1 MLNKLKIFLLT
12 FVFVFTT
19 IGGISAFDK
28 KGTSSFITEVK
39 TGVVQH
45 DAGIFGRQKE
55 GGLDS
60 TFEFLFREINYNLFW
75 LGKPRPHFGAT
86 INMGGDTSQAYAGVT
101 WDYKLPKRMFFNFS
115 WGLTYHNGDKI
126 HSPNHVQTDKK
137 ELGSSLLFREAI
149 EIGWNF
155 YGKDSISLRLDH
167 ISNANLWGED
177 SNEGLDTFGII
188 YSYRF

>member
-1 MLNKLKIFLLT
+1 MINKLKIFVITIFLCVLT
-12 FVFVFTT
+12 NNAYT
-19 IGGISAFDK
+19 FDK
-28 KGTSSFITEVK
+28 KGSSSFINEIK
-39 TGVVQH
+39 TGVVAH
-45 DAGIFGRQKE
+45 DVGFFGTQKE
-55 GGLDS
+55 EGLDS
-60 TFEFLFREINYNLFW
+60 TFEFLFRKIDYNLFW
-75 LGKPRPHFGAT
+75 LGKPRPHIGAT
-86 INMGGDTSQAYAGVT
+86 VNMGGDTSQAYAGFT
-101 WDYKLPKRMFFNFS
+101 WDWKLPKRMFFNFS
-115 WGLTYHNGDKI
+115 LGLTYHNGDKI

>member
-1 MLNKLKIFLLT
+1 MCSELKIFFLT
-12 FVFVFTT
+12 FVFVFT

-55 GGLDS
+55 EGLDS

-115 WGLTYHNGDKI
+115 WG
-126 HSPNHVQTDKK
+126 
-137 ELGSSLLFREAI
+137 
-149 EIGWNF
+149 
-155 YGKDSISLRLDH
+155 
-167 ISNANLWGED
+167 
-177 SNEGLDTFGII
+177 
-188 YSYRF
+188 

>member
-1 MLNKLKIFLLT
+1 MINKLKIFVITIFLCVLT
-12 FVFVFTT
+12 NNAYT
-19 IGGISAFDK
+19 FDK
-28 KGTSSFITEVK
+28 KGSSSFINEIK
-39 TGVVQH
+39 TGVVAH
-45 DAGIFGRQKE
+45 DVGFFGTQKE
-55 GGLDS
+55 EGLDS
-60 TFEFLFREINYNLFW
+60 TFEFLFRKIDYNLFW
-75 LGKPRPHFGAT
+75 LGKPRPHIGAT
-86 INMGGDTSQAYAGVT
+86 VNMGGDTSQAYAGFT
-101 WDYKLPKRMFFNFS
+101 KRMFFNFS